1 MKTHPGRIH
10 APARLLAVVLAFA
23 GAAEVRSEAIDE
35 ILVTATRREQTTQEV
50 PYNISA
56 LSGEELRAAGVTN
69 LADLTRVI
77 PGIAYADLGVRSAGV
92 NNQLILRGLN
102 SNAQGSINAYV
113 ETLTPAGVSTYMD
126 NTPLFTNLKINDLER
141 VEVLRG
147 PPGYA
152 VRSGLS
158 RRYASLHLQ
167 QAGCRGVPGKGRD
180 AHRVYGRRR

>member
-113 ETLTPAGVSTYMD
+113 ETLTP
-126 NTPLFTNLKINDLER
+126 
-141 VEVLRG
+141 
-147 PPGYA
+147 
-152 VRSGLS
+152 
-158 RRYASLHLQ
+158 
-167 QAGCRGVPGKGRD
+167 
-180 AHRVYGRRR
+180 RRRVHVHGQHSALHEPQDQ